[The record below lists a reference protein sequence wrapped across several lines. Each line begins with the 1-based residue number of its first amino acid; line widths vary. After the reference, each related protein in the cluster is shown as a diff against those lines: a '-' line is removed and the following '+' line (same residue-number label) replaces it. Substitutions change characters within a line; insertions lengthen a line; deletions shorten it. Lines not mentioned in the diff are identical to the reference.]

1 VILGRLRPPT
11 RRPRLNDVGR
21 VRLTGGAV
29 LVCLALTASACQPG
43 GPTPSGGGST
53 TGPNPAAAGSPA
65 AAAADRLAA
74 AIAGLAAGYTFD
86 TTVSVGGQVATHAFG
101 RAAGGASDFV
111 VESNGAKIT
120 YRTIP
125 PRSWVKQAGKAW
137 VAVDSGVP
145 DGDPLAALS
154 TPSSLTVT
162 GDDPN
167 ALELR
172 ADYPPAAL
180 GLTGTKPV
188 EVTLTLGSDG
198 SVRATYAVPLGAG
211 SATSA
216 TTLTPAPGQEPVVAP
231 SPIATV

>member
-1 VILGRLRPPT
+1 VGRL
-11 RRPRLNDVGR
+11 
-21 VRLTGGAV
+21 RLTGGAV
-29 LVCLALTASACQPG
+29 LICLALALAACQPG
-43 GPTPSGGGST
+43 GPTPAGGSSNK
-53 TGPNPAAAGSPA
+53 GPSPSAAGSPA
-65 AAAADRLAA
+65 TAPADRLAA
-74 AIAGLAAGYTFD
+74 AMDGLAVGYTFD
-86 TTVSVGGQVATHAFG
+86 TTVSVAGQVATHAFG

-111 VESNGAKIT
+111 VESNGAQIT

-137 VAVDSGVP
+137 VAVGSGVP
-145 DGDPLAALS
+145 EGDPLAALS

-216 TTLTPAPGQEPVVAP
+216 TTLTPASGQEPIVAP